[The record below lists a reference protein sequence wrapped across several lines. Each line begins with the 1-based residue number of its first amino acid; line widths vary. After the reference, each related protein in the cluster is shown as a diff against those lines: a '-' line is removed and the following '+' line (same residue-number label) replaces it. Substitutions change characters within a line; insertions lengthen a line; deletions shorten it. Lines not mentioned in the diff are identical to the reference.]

1 MPSLSD
7 RLTLLGFRGV
17 QPDRESLLLQK
28 ADLRQRV
35 TRQPTYT
42 FNDREEDYSRLIRLG
57 NLDELVLGVGPS
69 VVLVELDLVRVA
81 GGNE

>member
-1 MPSLSD
+1 MPSLSN
-7 RLTLLGFRGV
+7 RLTLLGCRGV
-17 QPDRESLLLQK
+17 QPERESILLQE

-35 TRQPTYT
+35 TRQPTHT
-42 FNDREEDYSRLIRLG
+42 FNDRKEDYSRLIRLG